1 MSRIGVVRIIAVLSS
16 GLMAGL
22 LFGDWLGPA
31 FARAAMSMSSTIEFQ
46 QIIHTN
52 YLLTLPALSTIALG
66 TAILWLVMVR
76 NRRDS
81 SEFKLLLVAAIA
93 IAVGYTITLV
103 FNVPVNNELETWKAA
118 APPVN
123 ARDVWNGWEQAHV
136 VRTVFWMGGFI
147 LETIA
152 MSSSARA

>member
-1 MSRIGVVRIIAVLSS
+1 MTRISAVRVVAVASS

-52 YLLTLPALSTIALG
+52 YLLTLPALSTVALG

-76 NRRDS
+76 DRRGS
-81 SEFKLLLVAAIA
+81 SEFKILLLAAIA
-93 IAVGYTITLV
+93 IAIGYTITLV
-103 FNVPVNNELETWKAA
+103 FNVPINNQLETWKAA
-118 APPVN
+118 TPPAD
-123 ARDVWNGWEQAHV
+123 AREIWKGWEHAHV
-136 VRTVFWMGGFI
+136 VRTIFWMTGFI

-152 MSSSARA
+152 LGSSVEV